1 MKKLIKNN
9 IFLTILTII
18 PIITLL
24 IGFAY
29 NEDFSTGG
37 ASWDFNLT
45 WPIIVDYSNFN
56 FTLADDQF
64 TMAHMPL
71 HYALLSFLYS
81 IFNDQNIVRIIYL
94 ILSLLL
100 PFFLYLNLTKIYNQD
115 KFILI
120 IFSISFLFFPFF
132 RASAIWANSHLTA
145 TIFFLIGNYFYL
157 KSKEE
162 NVFAYKIF
170 NLLFLSFAIY
180 SIQSYLILF
189 LYYLYNYF
197 SSEKFNNF
205 IKLFIFSA
213 ILALP
218 GLFFISLNP
227 RLGSVKSYITQD
239 LLATILTNFSIIF
252 FFLSF
257 ILINK
262 ENISIILDKIKVL
275 KKIEIIG
282 ILFLIVFVFYIQ
294 QFLHFDPRL
303 KGGGFFNKLSYL
315 VLNNNFIFV
324 VSSILGLI
332 TTYIITKQDPKF
344 LYVITIM
351 NLMSLNYLTYQ
362 KYFEPLFLI
371 IVAIL
376 FKNFLINNIL
386 SSFKNTLLF
395 YGIIFLYFVVG
406 YINFSNEWTYR
417 LLSQ

>member
-1 MKKLIKNN
+1 
-9 IFLTILTII
+9 
-18 PIITLL
+18 
-24 IGFAY
+24 
-29 NEDFSTGG
+29 
-37 ASWDFNLT
+37 
-45 WPIIVDYSNFN
+45 
-56 FTLADDQF
+56 
-64 TMAHMPL
+64 
-71 HYALLSFLYS
+71 
-81 IFNDQNIVRIIYL
+81 
-94 ILSLLL
+94 LL

-205 IKLFIFSA
+205 IKLFLFSA

>member
-56 FTLADDQF
+56 FTVADDQF
-64 TMAHMPL
+64 TMTHMPL

-81 IFNDQNIVRIIYL
+81 IFNDQDIVRIIYL
-94 ILSLLL
+94 CLSLLL

-120 IFSISFLFFPFF
+120 IFSISFLFFPLF
-132 RASAIWANSHLTA
+132 RASAIWSNSHLTA
-145 TIFFLIGNYFYL
+145 TIFFLIGNYFHL

-162 NVFAYKIF
+162 NVFVYKIF

-205 IKLFIFSA
+205 IKLFLFSA

-218 GLFFISLNP
+218 GLFFIIMNP
-227 RLGSVKSYITQD
+227 KLAAVKSYITQD
-239 LLATILTNFSIIF
+239 FLSTILTNFSIIF

-257 ILINK
+257 LLINK
-262 ENISIILDKIKVL
+262 KNISIILNKIKVL

-294 QFLHFDPRL
+294 QFLYFDSRL
-303 KGGGFFNKLSYL
+303 RGGGFFNKLSYL
-315 VLNNNFIFV
+315 VLNNNFIFI

-332 TTYIITKQDPKF
+332 TTYIITKRDPKF
-344 LYVITIM
+344 LYVIIIM
-351 NLMSLNYLTYQ
+351 NLMSLNYIIYQ

-371 IVAIL
+371 IIAIL

-386 SSFKNTLLF
+386 STFKNTLLF
-395 YGIIFLYFVVG
+395 YGIIFLYFIIG
-406 YINFSNEWTYR
+406 YINYSNKLTYQ
-417 LLSQ
+417 LLG

>member
-56 FTLADDQF
+56 FTVADDQF
-64 TMAHMPL
+64 TMTHMPL

-81 IFNDQNIVRIIYL
+81 IFNDQDIVRIIYL
-94 ILSLLL
+94 CLSLLL

-115 KFILI
+115 KFILV
-120 IFSISFLFFPFF
+120 IFSISFLFFPLF
-132 RASAIWANSHLTA
+132 RASAIWSNSHLTA

-162 NVFAYKIF
+162 NIFVYKIF

-205 IKLFIFSA
+205 IKLFLFSA

-218 GLFFISLNP
+218 GLFFIIMNP
-227 RLGSVKSYITQD
+227 KLVAVKSYITQD
-239 LLATILTNFSIIF
+239 FLSTILTNFSIIF

-257 ILINK
+257 LLINK
-262 ENISIILDKIKVL
+262 RNMSIILNKIKVL
-275 KKIEIIG
+275 KKMEIIG
-282 ILFLIVFVFYIQ
+282 ILFLIIFVFYIQ
-294 QFLHFDPRL
+294 QFLYFDSRL
-303 KGGGFFNKLSYL
+303 RGGGFFNKLSYL
-315 VLNNNFIFV
+315 VLNNNFIFI

-332 TTYIITKQDPKF
+332 TTYIITKRDPKF
-344 LYVITIM
+344 LYVIIIM
-351 NLMSLNYLTYQ
+351 NLMSLNYIIYQ

-371 IVAIL
+371 IIAIL

-386 SSFKNTLLF
+386 STFKNTLLF
-395 YGIIFLYFVVG
+395 YGIIFLYFIIG
-406 YINFSNEWTYR
+406 YINYSNKLTYQ
-417 LLSQ
+417 LLG